1 MSITYKSSPEWGEI
15 ELADFQSAFKS
26 NYVSNDEFNHYT
38 QETTQKFDKY
48 KYEFNQLQGLVDYI
62 RRYSYTDHIMYCEL
76 LTARANVPVNLTE
89 CTLLVSPDG
98 RAYWAN
104 DFPVI
109 LHEGIRMH
117 MIREQFVK
125 ILSDE
130 YEYENSNTK
139 YIPYWQLY
147 LMQKYNGFW
156 DVRSSYRIRNMHPI
170 DGMSAA
176 TAFIQKYEE
185 NDYPL
190 FPFENPHMS
199 RKEVEK
205 ICNKIFDNKLYREES
220 KYNEASKSVY
230 LYFMTRDTTGFLE
243 EYNSD
248 EYHKIPLG
256 PANTSMVFD

>member
-48 KYEFNQLQGLVDYI
+48 KYEFNQLQGLVDCI

-156 DVRSSYRIRNMHPI
+156 DVRSSYRLRNMH
-170 DGMSAA
+170 
-176 TAFIQKYEE
+176 
-185 NDYPL
+185 PL

-205 ICNKIFDNKLYREES
+205 ICNQIFDNKLYREES